1 MATDK
6 RERQRANKELKRAE
20 EAKLDTKQKRWA
32 IVKRY
37 GMYTVIFAIALLAL
51 KLFFG

>member
-6 RERQRANKELKRAE
+6 RERQWANREIKKAE
-20 EAKLDTKQKRWA
+20 EAKLDVKKQRWA

-37 GMYTVIFAIALLAL
+37 AIYTAIFAVVLIAL
-51 KLFFG
+51 KIFFG

>member
-6 RERQRANKELKRAE
+6 RERQRANRELKKAE
-20 EAKLDTKQKRWA
+20 EAKDDLKRRRWA

-37 GMYTVIFAIALLAL
+37 GMYTVLFALGLVAL

>member
-6 RERQRANKELKRAE
+6 RERQRANREIKKAE
-20 EAKLDTKQKRWA
+20 EAKLDDKKKRWA

-37 GMYTVIFAIALLAL
+37 AMYTVIFAIALLAL

>member
-6 RERQRANKELKRAE
+6 RERQRANRELKKAE
-20 EAKLDTKQKRWA
+20 QAKQSLKQQRWA

-37 GMYTVIFAIALLAL
+37 SMYTAIFAIALVAL
-51 KLFFG
+51 KIFFG